1 MNDSQIRDNHKR
13 GSVGDFLKNNL
24 QKDCEIDVVSAYFTI
39 HAYHELKQKL
49 DEIESMRFLF
59 GEPTF
64 IKGVDAIQKNQR
76 SYKIEYDRAEE
87 QLKVSMRTKLTQ
99 KKIAKEC
106 HDWLETKAKIKS
118 MVKPNFLHGKM
129 YHIKPKAGKEEAIV
143 GSSNFTVSGLGFG
156 NQQHN
161 IELNLIVDSDRDR
174 KDLRKWFEE
183 IWGDDEK
190 SDIAQ
195 DVKKDVLNYI
205 SQFYAENSPEFIY
218 YKTLFHLFDKFL
230 DSQNEK
236 DFEISKNLFDSQIWE
251 KLYEFQKIGVKGA
264 LNRIKKNNGCI
275 IADSVGL
282 GKTYEALAII
292 KEFELRN
299 KQVLVICPK
308 KLASNWTIF
317 QAQQNHILNP
327 FPKDKFQYHILYHTD
342 MGRTKGKSG
351 ANAISFENINWST
364 YDLVVVDESH
374 NFKGNPK
381 HKIDKNGN
389 QKLNRSAWL
398 LEEIIKKG
406 SDTKVLLLSATPV
419 NTTLKD
425 LRNQISLIAKG
436 NINSEDSAL
445 CKNTGIADIEQ
456 LLKNIQKY
464 FTTWADTKNK
474 SNRKINDLLEK
485 IDSGFF
491 KLLDELTIAR
501 SRNHIIKA
509 YSETEIGKFP
519 ERLKP
524 KPVYS
529 EIDSQKNDFL
539 TYDNINNQI
548 LEYKLSIFNPSKYL
562 KKDDAIHNKYAEK
575 ANFNNSIFKQEDREI
590 FLIGMMKIN
599 FLKRLE
605 SSINSF
611 AITLERTIK
620 KIEDLIG
627 KIEMYKKHASSE
639 SELEIDEDLS
649 EDEQDEEYEDLNW
662 QVGKKLKFD
671 LKDLRFDDWLKDL
684 RNDEKSLKSLYSS
697 AKAVVIE
704 RDAKLA
710 KLKNCILEKQSEP
723 INVINN
729 VANKKIL
736 IFTAFSDTAKY
747 LYKSLTTFA
756 KERNLHM
763 ALVTGDSTDTT
774 FGKNEFEYILT
785 NFSPVSKNRSNLV
798 KQQINEQID
807 VLIATDC
814 ISEGQNLQ
822 DCDTVINYDIHWN
835 PIRIIQRFG
844 RIDRLKSNNE
854 KIQLINFW
862 PTEDLE
868 KYINLKNRVET
879 RMALGNLAATGDD
892 DPLDNPDLQIQTQ
905 DGELKFRER
914 QLLQLKD
921 EVLDIE
927 ELDDSISFTDFTLED
942 FRMEIL
948 GYLASNRERL
958 EFSPLGMYAIV
969 PKAED
974 STHYKFSETEKE
986 IIKPGVIYCLKQK
999 NDPKENEK
1007 NNPTAPYFLVYIK
1020 QDGTVRYNYVNIRQ
1034 ILDIYRNLCFGVK
1047 SPYQDICN
1055 IFNKETNEGEN
1066 MEVYAE
1072 LVQKAVKEIVSV
1084 YKMKSTMKPTFDR
1097 KAVIPPIEN
1106 QIHNEESFEL
1116 ITWLIIK

>member
-1 MNDSQIRDNHKR
+1 MGNSKIRDNYNL
-13 GSVGDFLKNNL
+13 GSVGDFLKDNL
-24 QKDCEIDVVSAYFTI
+24 KKDCKIDIVSAYFTI
-39 HAYHELKQKL
+39 HAYHKLKQQL
-49 DEIESMRFLF
+49 GEIESMRFLF

-64 IKGVDAIQKNQR
+64 IKGVDTIQKNHR

-87 QLKVSMRTKLTQ
+87 QLKVTMRTKLTQ

-106 HDWLETKAKIKS
+106 YDWLETKAEIKS

-129 YHIKPKAGKEEAIV
+129 YHIKHKTGTEKAIV

-156 NQQHN
+156 NHKHN
-161 IELNLIVDSDRDR
+161 IELNLIVDSDTDR
-174 KDLRKWFEE
+174 EDLGEWFKG
-183 IWGDDEK
+183 IWTGNT
-190 SDIAQ
+190 DIIQ
-195 DVKKDVLNYI
+195 DVKKDVLNYL

-218 YKTLFHLFDKFL
+218 YKTLFHIFDKFL
-230 DSQNEK
+230 DSQNEN
-236 DFEISKNLFDSQIWE
+236 DFEISKNLLDSQIWNS
-251 KLYEFQKIGVKGA
+251 LYEFQKIGVKGA
-264 LNRIKKNNGCI
+264 LNRIKKNGGCI

-308 KLASNWTIF
+308 KLSSNWTIF

-327 FPKDKFQYHILYHTD
+327 FKKDKFQYHILYNTD
-342 MGRTKGKSG
+342 MGRTEGKSG
-351 ANAISFENINWST
+351 ANAISFENINWSI

-381 HKIDKNGN
+381 RKIDKNGN

-406 SDTKVLLLSATPV
+406 TDTKVLLLSATPV

-425 LRNQISLIAKG
+425 LRNQMSLIAKG
-436 NINSEDSAL
+436 SINGEDSAL

-456 LLKNIQKY
+456 LLKTTQTH
-464 FTTWADTKNK
+464 FTTWADVKNEP
-474 SNRKINDLLEK
+474 NRKLKDLLEK

-519 ERLKP
+519 EKLKP
-524 KPVYS
+524 KPIYS
-529 EIDSQKNDFL
+529 KIDSQNEFP
-539 TYDNINNQI
+539 TYDKINIKI

-562 KKDDAIHNKYAEK
+562 KKDDAVHKKYAEK
-575 ANFNNSIFKQEDREI
+575 ANANNSIFTQEDREK

-611 AITLERTIK
+611 AVTLERTIQ
-620 KIEDLIG
+620 KIENLT
-627 KIEMYKKHASSE
+627 KEIESYKKYASSE
-639 SELEIDEDLS
+639 SEFEIDENLP
-649 EDEQDEEYEDLNW
+649 EDEQDEEYEDLDW

-671 LKDLRFDDWLKDL
+671 LKDLRLDDWLNDL
-684 RNDEKSLKSLYSS
+684 ENDKKALELLYNK
-697 AKAVVIE
+697 AKAVVVE
-704 RDAKLA
+704 RDSKLA
-710 KLKNCILEKQSEP
+710 ELKNCILKKQSEP
-723 INVINN
+723 IN
-729 VANKKIL
+729 ATNKKVL
-736 IFTAFSDTAKY
+736 VFTAFADTAKY
-747 LYKSLTTFA
+747 LYNSLIAFA
-756 KERNLHM
+756 KENNLHI
-763 ALVTGDSTDTT
+763 ALVTGDLTATT
-774 FGKNEFEYILT
+774 FGDNEFERILT
-785 NFSPVSKNRSNLV
+785 NFSPVSKNRSNFANQPIN
-798 KQQINEQID
+798 QQIDI
-807 VLIATDC
+807 LIATDC

-844 RIDRLKSNNE
+844 RIDRLKSKNE

-879 RMALGNLAATGDD
+879 RMALGNLTATGDD
-892 DPLDNPDLQIQTQ
+892 DPLDNPDLQIQVQ
-905 DGELKFRER
+905 EGELKFREK
-914 QLLQLKD
+914 QLIRLKD

-927 ELDDSISFTDFTLED
+927 EFDDFISLTDFTLED
-942 FRMEIL
+942 FRMEIS
-948 GYLASNRERL
+948 GYLASNREKL
-958 EFSPLGMYAIV
+958 ETSPLGMYAIV

-974 STHYKFSETEKE
+974 S
-986 IIKPGVIYCLKQK
+986 IKPGVIYCLKQK
-999 NDPKENEK
+999 NDSKENEK
-1007 NNPTAPYFLVYIK
+1007 INPTAPYFLIYIK
-1020 QDGTVRYNYVNIRQ
+1020 QDGTVRYNYMNIKQ
-1034 ILDIYRNLCFGVK
+1034 ILDMYRSLCFGVK
-1047 SPYQDICN
+1047 NPYQDICN
-1055 IFNKETNEGEN
+1055 IFNKETNDGEN
-1066 MEVYAE
+1066 MDVYAE
-1072 LVQKAVKEIVSV
+1072 LVQKAVKEITSV
-1084 YKMKSTMKPTFDR
+1084 YRKKSAIGLTNNR
-1097 KAVIPPIEN
+1097 KAVIAPIEN

-1116 ITWLIIK
+1116 ITWLVIK